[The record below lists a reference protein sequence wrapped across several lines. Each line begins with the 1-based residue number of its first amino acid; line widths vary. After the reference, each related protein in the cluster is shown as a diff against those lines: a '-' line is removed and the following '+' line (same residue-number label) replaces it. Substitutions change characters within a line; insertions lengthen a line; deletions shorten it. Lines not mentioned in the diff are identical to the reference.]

1 METTHIKLAA
11 LWIVVMFSITFADI
25 IGFVHPG
32 TLQGIIDGSVGF
44 PVTQGLLLVFSVLMA
59 IPIVMIFLCLV
70 LPLKANRW
78 FNTVAVILTTLY
90 VVGGGSATLSYIFFA
105 TLEIVSMLAI
115 LWFVWREL
123 GKGNRLGIA

>member
-1 METTHIKLAA
+1 MELTQLKLAA

-32 TLQGIIDGSVGF
+32 TLQSIMDGSVGF

-59 IPIVMIFLCLV
+59 VPIVMIFLCLV
-70 LPLKANRW
+70 LPLQANRW
-78 FNTVAVILTTLY
+78 SNTVAVVLTSLY

-115 LWFVWREL
+115 LWFAWRAL
-123 GKGNRLGIA
+123 GKGRRLGVA